1 MKDYLLG
8 WVGLGVV
15 LIAVTLL
22 GNSLLNDGCVVHSQP
37 LASGKQNEINLNPTP
52 QNDASTQAPP
62 IAGADTAGSRS
73 IGVSDTTVP
82 EPRGV
87 VSDDDVAAKGEVGTL
102 NEASVEQVVTLS
114 KGLDCRSRIKMLN
127 ELRNPLPD
135 EDREALVQFLKEQ
148 RVPEGMKEGEFHWLA
163 DEIFILLRKQN
174 PPVEDL
180 SLFLA
185 DLVMNPR
192 KDPVLQ
198 DYALQ
203 HAGHL
208 SEETG
213 DGELL
218 EKIIW
223 EGTLVETGTVAGSA
237 LLSAWKAIQD
247 GRLKPG
253 SKDRLLKEALSMLR
267 NDRMSLS
274 SRVTALA
281 VLGEAFGQTANST
294 AYNIIIKDNQP
305 LLLRMAAAGVLSR
318 SDSGKSLLI
327 KAAPLIQNEKVSL
340 TIQKHL
346 HVQAL

>member
-1 MKDYLLG
+1 
-8 WVGLGVV
+8 
-15 LIAVTLL
+15 
-22 GNSLLNDGCVVHSQP
+22 
-37 LASGKQNEINLNPTP
+37 
-52 QNDASTQAPP
+52 
-62 IAGADTAGSRS
+62 
-73 IGVSDTTVP
+73 
-82 EPRGV
+82 
-87 VSDDDVAAKGEVGTL
+87 
-102 NEASVEQVVTLS
+102 
-114 KGLDCRSRIKMLN
+114 
-127 ELRNPLPD
+127 
-135 EDREALVQFLKEQ
+135 
-148 RVPEGMKEGEFHWLA
+148 
-163 DEIFILLRKQN
+163 
-174 PPVEDL
+174 
-180 SLFLA
+180 
-185 DLVMNPR
+185 
-192 KDPVLQ
+192 
-198 DYALQ
+198 
-203 HAGHL
+203 
-208 SEETG
+208 
-213 DGELL
+213 
-218 EKIIW
+218 
-223 EGTLVETGTVAGSA
+223 VAGSA